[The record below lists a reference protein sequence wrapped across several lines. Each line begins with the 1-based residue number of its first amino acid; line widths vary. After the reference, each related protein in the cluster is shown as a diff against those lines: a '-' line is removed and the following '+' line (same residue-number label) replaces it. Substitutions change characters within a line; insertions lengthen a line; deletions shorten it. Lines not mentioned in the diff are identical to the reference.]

1 MNSFLYNNKKKLV
14 ALAAVVIICAAC
26 LVTAAYAYNAA
37 YKDTVEQKGLKVIE
51 DGKYFYVTGD
61 LTYAADT
68 VTPAL
73 TVESIVNTTTVV
85 NDSGTTITGER
96 VGYTITGVYPDGS
109 TDNASSNILTDSTI
123 LYKVGTLT
131 IHNKNIG
138 AITAYLS
145 ISSFIQKKDYGT
157 TTSTD
162 NEEHQL
168 FSIFKSD
175 LSDSNVVFKLANS
188 DGTVKNNNEIDSVE
202 FTDSGSSDAYVNV
215 YVKGDIDTTP
225 KEDRFHPR
233 VRDQHHW

>member
-131 IHNKNIG
+131 IH
-138 AITAYLS
+138 
-145 ISSFIQKKDYGT
+145 KD
-157 TTSTD
+157 SQII
-162 NEEHQL
+162 N
-168 FSIFKSD
+168 F
-175 LSDSNVVFKLANS
+175 
-188 DGTVKNNNEIDSVE
+188 
-202 FTDSGSSDAYVNV
+202 
-215 YVKGDIDTTP
+215 
-225 KEDRFHPR
+225 
-233 VRDQHHW
+233 